1 LKKKE
6 IIKLLLVYGAVHWQL
21 NSFPDPTNQN
31 MIVTK
36 EVRYNDPDAKIH
48 DSQIL
53 IIVPKNYPQ
62 G

>member
-1 LKKKE
+1 
-6 IIKLLLVYGAVHWQL
+6 
-21 NSFPDPTNQN
+21 
-31 MIVTK
+31 MMVTK

-62 G
+62 GQGYEMKIEEL